1 MRKPLAEWQPY
12 KGAGGAHEGVQPAN
26 VHPLIFK
33 ACQDGKRIDS
43 VLYEQL
49 HTVIDLDGL
58 LDILEMQDV
67 LASWRHAE
75 MKNVDDNRDNR

>member
-1 MRKPLAEWQPY
+1 MRKPLETWNPY
-12 KGAGGAHEGVQPAN
+12 EGAGGAHKGVQPVN

-43 VLYEQL
+43 ELYREL

-58 LDILEMQDV
+58 YDILEMKDV
-67 LASWRHAE
+67 LSSWRHAE
-75 MKNVDDNRDNR
+75 MKNADPPTRR